1 LAGGLDGVRVL
12 GGEGNDALAA
22 PLSKSLSLSHGGAR
36 NDRLAGAVLEDE
48 LYGEDGDDELVACGG
63 GRRYGGRGNNRL
75 RGSGGE
81 DSLEGR
87 ACCATARRL
96 DPPCP

>member
-1 LAGGLDGVRVL
+1 MMRWP
-12 GGEGNDALAA
+12 A
-22 PLSKSLSLSHGGAR
+22 PLSKSLSLSYGGAG
-36 NDRLAGAVLEDE
+36 NDRPAGAVFEDV
-48 LYGEDGDDELVACGG
+48 LSGENGDDALVACGG
-63 GRRYGGRGNNRL
+63 GWRYGGRGNDRL

-81 DSLEGR
+81 DSREGR